1 MRAKKVGLIIR
12 EDVIREDVIVL
23 EGYCVLNTGLLHVP

>member
-1 MRAKKVGLIIR
+1 MRAKKVGLI
-12 EDVIREDVIVL
+12 IREDVIVL